1 MGETHILSRAG
12 FLPSTVCFTL
22 MGHHLH
28 QIFSFSTFSNPSNP
42 VLVSNEFFHVF
53 RLRYTNQAFS
63 GHVENAI
70 CKTITFVLFISAAG
84 SKANSFL
91 PWLDAIESLISKIR
105 VKPWQ
110 KLAAWWKL
118 LELPLKTQ
126 SKQKHISKD
135 CTDKRRI
142 LWWNMFCKTMRFTW
156 N

>member
-28 QIFSFSTFSNPSNP
+28 QISASPPFPTLQIPFWFPTSF
-42 VLVSNEFFHVF
+42 L
-53 RLRYTNQAFS
+53 RLRHTNQAFS

-84 SKANSFL
+84 SKAHGFL

-110 KLAAWWKL
+110 KVAAWWKL
-118 LELPLKTQ
+118 ELPLKHI
-126 SKQKHISKD
+126 SKQKYISKD
-135 CTDKRRI
+135 CTDKWRI

>member
-1 MGETHILSRAG
+1 M
-12 FLPSTVCFTL
+12 
-22 MGHHLH
+22 
-28 QIFSFSTFSNPSNP
+28 QD
-42 VLVSNEFFHVF
+42 FFHHPYVSLLWAITSTKFSASPPFPTLQIPFWFPTSFFMFF

-118 LELPLKTQ
+118 ELPLKHI
-126 SKQKHISKD
+126 SKQKYISKD
-135 CTDKRRI
+135 CTDKWRI
-142 LWWNMFCKTMRFTW
+142 LMVKYVLQNNAIYLKLDSFSATV
-156 N
+156 